1 MHLESFNL
9 NNILAVT
16 SFQSFNLIIF
26 LSKTLTNYL
35 FIEKILK
42 IRNTFTRLI
51 RSTLNFCL
59 SRLAWV
65 KYSIKQNIQTI
76 KHYFMFYPFL
86 WYLACHWKVMFL
98 ESQRQVRKYKVIL
111 CICIPLYSNFRK
123 FHSTQTIMKS

>member
-1 MHLESFNL
+1 MHQESFNL

-59 SRLAWV
+59 SRLAWEGE
-65 KYSIKQNIQTI
+65 IFNQA
-76 KHYFMFYPFL
+76 KHTD
-86 WYLACHWKVMFL
+86 
-98 ESQRQVRKYKVIL
+98 
-111 CICIPLYSNFRK
+111 N
-123 FHSTQTIMKS
+123 